1 MPQPLWQHATRPAHS
16 REPTQDRAAIRPET
30 YLQRLWDLRHF
41 LNGEWIPDVLVAL
54 SSGPLRRGELLEKIR
69 STTVPNGWSASDRR
83 NLADSVLHRTLTK
96 LETAE
101 IVEHT
106 RDDSVFPPVS
116 LYQLSPAAR
125 ELFEALIAPAQW
137 AEKHHDLIRRVQ
149 QRRRRNWNRE

>member
-1 MPQPLWQHATRPAHS
+1 M
-16 REPTQDRAAIRPET
+16 QDRAAIRPET